1 VQRSGEVDH
10 RRTDP
15 DRRRLVG
22 ALMTTVGIVSDT
34 HLPRFGTALPR
45 ALVDG
50 LRAANVSRILHCGDF
65 TEPLAADLF
74 AAIAPF
80 DAVAGNNDG
89 EELWNRFGR
98 KKIVAIEDVRI
109 GLIHGDSWRPAPVQA
124 FTAFADERVE
134 VICFGH
140 SHMPLIERRA
150 GILLVNPGSPT
161 DKRRMP
167 RYSYAILHVNGG
179 HAEAELHEYDDRTT
193 TALGAA
199 G

>member
-1 VQRSGEVDH
+1 
-10 RRTDP
+10 
-15 DRRRLVG
+15 
-22 ALMTTVGIVSDT
+22 MTTIGIVSDT

-65 TEPLAADLF
+65 TEPIAADLF

-89 EELWNRFGR
+89 EELWTRFGR
-98 KKIVAIEDVRI
+98 KKIVEVDGVAI
-109 GLIHGDSWRPAPVQA
+109 GMIHGDGSRPAPAQA
-124 FTAFADERVE
+124 YAAFANERVD

-140 SHMPLIERRA
+140 SHVPLIERRN
-150 GILLVNPGSPT
+150 GILVINPGSPT

-167 RYSYAILHVNGG
+167 RYSYALLRIANGEV
-179 HAEAELHEYDDRTT
+179 EAELHSYDDRTP
-193 TALGAA
+193 APDVA

>member
-1 VQRSGEVDH
+1 
-10 RRTDP
+10 
-15 DRRRLVG
+15 
-22 ALMTTVGIVSDT
+22 MTVVGIVSDT

-50 LRAANVSRILHCGDF
+50 LRAANVARILHCGDF
-65 TEPLAADLF
+65 TEPLAAELF
-74 AAIAPF
+74 EAIAPF

-98 KKIVAIEDVRI
+98 QKIVRVEDVAI
-109 GLIHGDSWRPAPVQA
+109 GLIHGDSWRPAPVHA
-124 FTAFADERVE
+124 FTAFAGEHVD

-140 SHMPLIERRA
+140 SHMPLIERRD
-150 GILLVNPGSPT
+150 GVLLVNPGSPT

-167 RYSYAILHVNGG
+167 RYSYAILRVDGA
-179 HAEAELHEYDDRTT
+179 HAEAELHEYDDRTA
-193 TALGAA
+193 ALAAA